1 MNQSD
6 FARLH
11 GVSRKTVTMWK
22 SRGWLIMSGDDI
34 DVTASNA
41 QLEKYRKTV
50 IRPDKEE
57 PPAKAKKKIAAKPP
71 AAEKEGEEDDGTSLE
86 SIARDFIIQ
95 NGAELTLDEARRVK
109 ENYLAALTKLE
120 FQQKDG
126 QLIEMTVA
134 EEVLFNAFRQQRD
147 AWLNWPSRVA
157 PLMAADL
164 DVPADRMTEVLI
176 EHVHKHISVLGEP
189 EFIPAED

>member
-34 DVTASNA
+34 DVDASNA
-41 QLEKYRKTV
+41 QLEKYRKT
-50 IRPDKEE
+50 INRQTKE
-57 PPAKAKKKIAAKPP
+57 KIAAPVKKNFDPSP
-71 AAEKEGEEDDGTSLE
+71 SVTMGQEEGGDPSLE
-86 SIARDFIIQ
+86 SIARDFILE
-95 NGAELTLDEARRVK
+95 NGAELSLDEARRVK
-109 ENYLAALTKLE
+109 ENYLALLTKLE

-126 QLIEMTVA
+126 QLIEMTIA

-147 AWLNWPSRVA
+147 AWINWPSRVA

-164 DVPADRMTEVLI
+164 GLPADRMTEVLI

-189 EFIPAED
+189 EFNPA

>member
-6 FARLH
+6 FAKLH
-11 GVSRKTVTMWK
+11 NVSRKTVTMWK

-34 DVTASNA
+34 DVAASNA

-50 IRPDKEE
+50 NRPSKNDVL
-57 PPAKAKKKIAAKPP
+57 PPAKKNITPTPP
-71 AAEKEGEEDDGTSLE
+71 VVNDRDDNGLPSLE
-86 SIARDFIIQ
+86 NIAKDFILE
-95 NGAELTLDEARRVK
+95 NGAELSLDEARRVK
-109 ENYLAALTKLE
+109 ENYLALLTKLE

-147 AWLNWPSRVA
+147 SWLNWPSRVA

-164 DVPADRMTEVLI
+164 GVPADRMTEVLI

-189 EFIPAED
+189 EFNPAED

>member
-6 FARLH
+6 FAKLH
-11 GVSRKTVTMWK
+11 NVSRKTVTMWK

-34 DVTASNA
+34 DVAASNA
-41 QLEKYRKTV
+41 QLEKYRKSV
-50 IRPDKEE
+50 NRPSKNDALL
-57 PPAKAKKKIAAKPP
+57 PAKKNITPTPP
-71 AAEKEGEEDDGTSLE
+71 VVNDRDDNGLPSLE
-86 SIARDFIIQ
+86 NIAKDFILE
-95 NGAELTLDEARRVK
+95 NGAELSLDEARRVK
-109 ENYLAALTKLE
+109 ENYLALLTKLE

-147 AWLNWPSRVA
+147 SWLNWPSRVA

-164 DVPADRMTEVLI
+164 GVPADRMTEVLI

-189 EFIPAED
+189 EFNPAED

>member
-34 DVTASNA
+34 DVAASNA
-41 QLEKYRKTV
+41 QLEKYRKSV
-50 IRPDKEE
+50 NRPEKQKTSAPEKKRAGQVLPARE
-57 PPAKAKKKIAAKPP
+57 PP
-71 AAEKEGEEDDGTSLE
+71 EESDPSLE
-86 SIARDFIIQ
+86 
-95 NGAELTLDEARRVK
+95 NGAELSLDEARRVK
-109 ENYLAALTKLE
+109 ENYLALLTKLE

-126 QLIEMTVA
+126 QLIEMAAA

-164 DVPADRMTEVLI
+164 GVPADRMTEVLI

-189 EFIPAED
+189 EFYPAED

>member
-6 FARLH
+6 FAKLH
-11 GVSRKTVTMWK
+11 NVSRKTVTMWK

-34 DVTASNA
+34 DVAASNA

-50 IRPDKEE
+50 NRPSKNDGL
-57 PPAKAKKKIAAKPP
+57 PPAKKNITPMPP
-71 AAEKEGEEDDGTSLE
+71 VVNDPDESGIPSLE
-86 SIARDFIIQ
+86 NIAKEFILE
-95 NGAELTLDEARRVK
+95 NGAELSLDEARRVK
-109 ENYLAALTKLE
+109 ENYLALLTKLE

-147 AWLNWPSRVA
+147 SWLNWPSRVA

-164 DVPADRMTEVLI
+164 GVPADRMTEVLI

-189 EFIPAED
+189 EFNPAED